1 MGTFDGLNIGLSAL
15 YAQRRAIEVAGQ
27 NIANVNTD
35 GYSRQRTEM
44 VAESGPVVPAL
55 FSRYEGTGLGVRS
68 VEVERMRDQFLEA
81 RAHREHSADAYLG
94 QVQVT
99 MDRIELAYA
108 EPSETGLAAQLADF
122 WAGWDDVGLSP
133 TDPAA
138 RSQLLERATTLT
150 STFQQ
155 LDQALADLGAASVEQ
170 LTASIQEVNAIAG
183 RIADLNGSIRSATA
197 AGLNANDLIDQRDL
211 LAMQLA
217 EHVGA
222 TVRPGEGGSLDVF
235 VGGMALVRSTSVEQ
249 LTVEVG
255 AGPAFAARVAWAD
268 DGLTATVGGRA
279 QGLLETNNDIVPAQR
294 AELQA
299 VAQRV
304 HDDVNAIH
312 VTGFDQSGA
321 AGVPFFQMGPT
332 GISVNPV
339 VAGDPTR
346 IAASS
351 SPGAIDG
358 SVAQQLAAQDGP
370 DGLYREMV
378 VRLGVAAQ
386 TTNRRVEVQDAIVQQ
401 LDAARESEAGVNID
415 EEMTNLVS
423 FQHAYSAAARF
434 VTVVDD
440 LLETLI
446 GMV

>member
-1 MGTFDGLNIGLSAL
+1 
-15 YAQRRAIEVAGQ
+15 
-27 NIANVNTD
+27 
-35 GYSRQRTEM
+35 
-44 VAESGPVVPAL
+44 
-55 FSRYEGTGLGVRS
+55 
-68 VEVERMRDQFLEA
+68 
-81 RAHREHSADAYLG
+81 
-94 QVQVT
+94 
-99 MDRIELAYA
+99 
-108 EPSETGLAAQLADF
+108 
-122 WAGWDDVGLSP
+122 
-133 TDPAA
+133 
-138 RSQLLERATTLT
+138 
-150 STFQQ
+150 
-155 LDQALADLGAASVEQ
+155 
-170 LTASIQEVNAIAG
+170 
-183 RIADLNGSIRSATA
+183 
-197 AGLNANDLIDQRDL
+197 
-211 LAMQLA
+211 
-217 EHVGA
+217 
-222 TVRPGEGGSLDVF
+222 VF

-249 LTVEVG
+249 LTVEVA
-255 AGPAFAARVAWAD
+255 AGPPSTARVAWAD

-279 QGLLETNNDIVPAQR
+279 QGLLETSNALVPTQR
-294 AELQA
+294 AALLS

-312 VTGFDQSGA
+312 VTGFDQSGV
-321 AGVPFFQMGPT
+321 AGVPFFLMGPA

-346 IAASS
+346 VAASS

-358 SVAQQLAAQDGP
+358 SVARQLATQDGP

-386 TTNRRVEVQDAIVQQ
+386 TTNRRVEVQDAIVRQ

-446 GMV
+446 RMV